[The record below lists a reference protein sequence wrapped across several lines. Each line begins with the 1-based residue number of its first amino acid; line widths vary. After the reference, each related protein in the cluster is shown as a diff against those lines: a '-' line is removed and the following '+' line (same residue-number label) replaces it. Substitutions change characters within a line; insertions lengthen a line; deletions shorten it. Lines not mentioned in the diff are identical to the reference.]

1 MILSSAPC
9 VTVGMGLSREAMLD
23 RQVVET
29 VHCRTDY
36 KRAEKAGEET
46 VKVGVMFTEKEDYNT
61 ARA

>member
-9 VTVGMGLSREAMLD
+9 VTLGMGLSREVMLD
-23 RQVVET
+23 RWVET
-29 VHCRTDY
+29 VHYRTDY